1 MIVKLYTS
9 IRHKNTLVA
18 SYEPWSSGVKTVTGF
33 TIGKPGIIV
42 YDANPNT
49 TVEYPGFWTAI
60 RFISGTK
67 NLDCW
72 LGVGAANNPH
82 GGGADI
88 VFVPTATTV
97 KFQLVSDV
105 DHSPNDDFLYVYA

>member
-1 MIVKLYTS
+1 MKLY
-9 IRHKNTLVA
+9 IFIQQHHNHTLVA

-49 TVEYPGFWTAI
+49 TIEYPGFWTAI
-60 RFISGTK
+60 RFISGVK
-67 NLDCW
+67 NLDVW
-72 LGVGAANNPH
+72 LGIGAANNPH

-97 KFQLVSDV
+97 KFQMVPEIDG
-105 DHSPNDDFLYVYA
+105 SPNDDFLYVYA